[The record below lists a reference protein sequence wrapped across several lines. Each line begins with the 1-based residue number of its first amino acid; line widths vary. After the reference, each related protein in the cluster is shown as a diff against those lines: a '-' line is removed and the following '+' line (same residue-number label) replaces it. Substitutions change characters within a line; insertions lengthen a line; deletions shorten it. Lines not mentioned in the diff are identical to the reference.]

1 MSVFEVQIFSYM
13 FIIDMQDGVQSAVAV
28 KTCKE
33 DNEDSMMEKFLEEA
47 CMYPI
52 TSFIDSIKYSVDSIF
67 FHALTIIS
75 WYP

>member
-1 MSVFEVQIFSYM
+1 MSVFEDQIFSYM

-52 TSFIDSIKYSVDSIF
+52 TSSINSIKYSVDSIF

>member
-1 MSVFEVQIFSYM
+1 MSIFEVQIFSYM

-52 TSFIDSIKYSVDSIF
+52 TSSINSIKYSVDSIF

>member
-1 MSVFEVQIFSYM
+1 MSVFEVYIFSYM

-52 TSFIDSIKYSVDSIF
+52 ISSIDSIKYSVDSIF

>member
-1 MSVFEVQIFSYM
+1 M

-52 TSFIDSIKYSVDSIF
+52 TSSINSIKYSVDSIF

>member
-52 TSFIDSIKYSVDSIF
+52 TSSIDSIKYSEDSIF
-67 FHALTIIS
+67 FHALIIIS
-75 WYP
+75 WYR

>member
-1 MSVFEVQIFSYM
+1 M

-52 TSFIDSIKYSVDSIF
+52 TSSIISIKYSVDSIF

>member
-1 MSVFEVQIFSYM
+1 M
-13 FIIDMQDGVQSAVAV
+13 FIIHLKEGVQSAVAV

-47 CMYPI
+47 CMYPA
-52 TSFIDSIKYSVDSIF
+52 TGSSDSIKYLVDRTL

>member
-1 MSVFEVQIFSYM
+1 
-13 FIIDMQDGVQSAVAV
+13 
-28 KTCKE
+28 
-33 DNEDSMMEKFLEEA
+33 MMEKFLEEA

-52 TSFIDSIKYSVDSIF
+52 TSSIDSMKYSVDSIF

>member
-1 MSVFEVQIFSYM
+1 MSVFEIQIFFYM
-13 FIIDMQDGVQSAVAV
+13 LIIDMQDGVQSAVAV
-28 KTCKE
+28 KICKE

-52 TSFIDSIKYSVDSIF
+52 TSSINSIKYSVDSIF

>member
-13 FIIDMQDGVQSAVAV
+13 FIIEMQDGVQSAVAV

-52 TSFIDSIKYSVDSIF
+52 TSSINSIKYSVDSIF

-75 WYP
+75 LYP

>member
-52 TSFIDSIKYSVDSIF
+52 TSSIDSIKYSVDSIF
-67 FHALTIIS
+67 FYALTIIS